1 MATISCYYN
10 SYNDKPFTM
19 TFIKFENFIKVS
31 LNFRIVILTIEEL
44 VSNPELFQ
52 IFILSLLFTKN
63 TLKASIM
70 CYDDIINDHTKWYG
84 IITHAYNKVFNYY
97 YYKFSSLYKSR
108 FRNPLNAQEPTRTT
122 SSKKIKKFFKLFY
135 RMYYDRMTKNPL
147 VIMNEYIQQE
157 TFDICNYIE
166 RLIQYEKKIE
176 ILSNILHN
184 YGYDV
189 YSNIIKFV

>member
-1 MATISCYYN
+1 
-10 SYNDKPFTM
+10 M
-19 TFIKFENFIKVS
+19 TFIKFSNFIKVS

-84 IITHAYNKVFNYY
+84 IITHVYNKNNNLFNYY
-97 YYKFSSLYKSR
+97 YKFFSLYKSR
-108 FRNPLNAQEPTRTT
+108 FRNPLNAQEPKRST

-135 RMYYDRMTKNPL
+135 RMYYDRMTKKPL
-147 VIMNEYIQQE
+147 VIINEYIQQE